1 VHTHRTKEIHGPFP
15 FSGSVSPTSPNESS
29 HGNILQLHVC
39 SCGLN
44 RLVNVNG
51 NHIERSDWLANSDAV
66 SLWKSVRMIQA
77 LKGSE

>member
-1 VHTHRTKEIHGPFP
+1 MHTHRTKEIHGPFP
-15 FSGSVSPTSPNESS
+15 FLGPVACQENKSA

-77 LKGSE
+77 LEGSS